1 MKIYGIGTDLTNVL
15 RIKRSIKKK
24 EFVER
29 IYHYTEVKKCK
40 NQLNKAN
47 CFAKRYAAKEAFSK
61 AIGTGISKGLSFKE
75 IIIHNIKSGK
85 PKIKLTGKTEKLTQK
100 ILKKKKFEIFLSLSD
115 EKLFAV
121 ATVVISL

>member
-24 EFVER
+24 EFIER
-29 IYHYTEVKKCK
+29 IYHNTEIEKCK
-40 NQLNKAN
+40 KQLNKAN

-61 AIGTGISKGLSFKE
+61 AIGTGISKGMSFKE

-85 PKIKLTGKTEKLTQK
+85 PKIKLLGNTKK
-100 ILKKKKFEIFLSLSD
+100 IVNKIFNNKKFNIFLSLSD
-115 EKLFAV
+115 DKPFAV
-121 ATVVISL
+121 ATVVISV

>member
-24 EFVER
+24 EFIER
-29 IYHYTEVKKCK
+29 IYHNTEIEKCK
-40 NQLNKAN
+40 KQLNKAN

-61 AIGTGISKGLSFKE
+61 AIGTGISRGMSFKE

-85 PKIKLTGKTEKLTQK
+85 PKIKLTGSTMKLIKK
-100 ILKKKKFEIFLSLSD
+100 ILKKKKFEIFLSISD

-121 ATVVISL
+121 ATVVISI